1 MDINEAIRLIKT
13 GQAKVGETCE
23 LCGSKAD
30 GVGIFVPSEH
40 FAKRIGQ
47 SEGKVRV
54 ALYPG
59 CSSCQG
65 KLGMPE
71 YMRRIELVMEADY
84 RQRPE

>member
-1 MDINEAIRLIKT
+1 MDINEAIRLIKA
-13 GQAKVGETCE
+13 GQAKVRETCA
-23 LCGSKAD
+23 LCGRKAD
-30 GVGIFVPSEH
+30 GVGIFMPSEQ

-47 SEGKVRV
+47 SEGKVRI
-54 ALYPG
+54 ALYSG
-59 CSSCQG
+59 CSSCQD

>member
-13 GQAKVGETCE
+13 GQANVRETCK
-23 LCGSKAD
+23 LCGREAD

-47 SEGKVRV
+47 PEGKVRI
-54 ALYPG
+54 ALYAG

-65 KLGMPE
+65 KLGLPE
-71 YMRRIELVMEADY
+71 YMRRIELVMEANY